1 LGLPSE
7 AFAQAGRR
15 AKDHRIAFR
24 TNQSE
29 IPLPRLRDWNDT
41 GTGFSLA
48 SESLTTRGTYLF
60 FRPKVR
66 EEEFEAATMAHF
78 PALYRT
84 ARLLAQESAEAEDLV
99 QEVYL
104 EAWKSF
110 HRFEKGTNCRAWLF
124 KILFHRLHHFRRR
137 WAKAVKVEPLEK
149 PEDQDNIMAE
159 APVPQEIR
167 DEDVL
172 EALGKVP
179 IEFREVVLLADVQ
192 EFSYKEIAETM
203 KLPLGTVMSRLSRG
217 RKLLRQELAHVAGA
231 YGIRLGNNQARTG
244 ESA

>member
-1 LGLPSE
+1 
-7 AFAQAGRR
+7 
-15 AKDHRIAFR
+15 
-24 TNQSE
+24 
-29 IPLPRLRDWNDT
+29 
-41 GTGFSLA
+41 
-48 SESLTTRGTYLF
+48 LF

-66 EEEFEAATMAHF
+66 EEDFEAAAMVHF

-110 HRFEKGTNCRAWLF
+110 HRFERGTNSRAWLF

-137 WAKAVKVEPLEK
+137 WAKAAKAEPFEK
-149 PEDQDNIMAE
+149 PGDQDNIMAE

-231 YGIRLGNNQARTG
+231 YGIRRGNNQARTG